1 MEKRN
6 FVTPIRTVE
15 GSDIG
20 DSLVSSASQL
30 FSNEKTTKNTEIEKI
45 AAELAQK
52 ASEEDEKTDSL

>member
-15 GSDIG
+15 DSDIG